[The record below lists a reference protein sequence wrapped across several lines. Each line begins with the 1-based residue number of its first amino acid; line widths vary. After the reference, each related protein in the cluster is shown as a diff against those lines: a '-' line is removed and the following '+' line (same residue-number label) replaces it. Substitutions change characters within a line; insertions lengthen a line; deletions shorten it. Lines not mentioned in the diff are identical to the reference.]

1 MKYKSVVALT
11 IIMSYQ
17 SQTVCECMYV
27 VIGSVLAKMS
37 WRQKEV
43 ELKKKKSLKVESKT
57 P

>member
-17 SQTVCECMYV
+17 NQTVCECMYV
-27 VIGSVLAKMS
+27 VNGSVLAKVS
-37 WRQKEV
+37 RRQKEV
-43 ELKKKKSLKVESKT
+43 ELKKKKSRKVESKT